1 MSNLSLEKYPLI
13 NGSHYKTGLLF
24 LWVLLLSGIQVFG
37 QGVIKVPERSPRCH
51 VVQEVGL
58 SKVTIDY
65 SRPSM
70 RNRLIFGDLIPFDRM
85 WRTGENEATTIEFSD
100 DVLIE
105 GEYLPKGKYAL
116 YSIPGEDKWSIIFY
130 KDWDQFGLP
139 KRYLDSEEALSVE
152 VEVDELATTFE
163 TLLINIDK
171 IRDSTA
177 VLQIIWEDM
186 IVEAK
191 MQFNTRSKVME
202 NIEKVLSG
210 PSRTDYYLAAKYYYD
225 NKLDLEKALDWVN
238 IANTKGE
245 KYWQYLLKGLIL
257 REMGEEDDALA
268 AAQKALKMSKAAGN
282 SKYVRLSNQL
292 IASLEEPAPDEPQ
305 KEKAPGDEGLKKE
318 SNPRAKHA
326 KSQLKRSAGE
336 PDSIKRTDPRVKR
349 RKRVEYRKD

>member
-1 MSNLSLEKYPLI
+1 MSNLSLEKYALI
-13 NGSHYKTGLLF
+13 NGSHYKTGVLF
-24 LWVLLLSGIQVFG
+24 LWVMLLTGIQVFG
-37 QGVIKVPERSPRCH
+37 QDVIKVPERSPRCH
-51 VVQEVGL
+51 MVQEVGL

-70 RNRLIFGDLIPFDRM
+70 RNRLIFGELVPFDRM

-116 YSIPGEDKWSIIFY
+116 YTIPGEDKWSIIFY

-139 KRYLDSEEALSVE
+139 KRYIDSQEALSVD
-152 VEVDELATTFE
+152 VDVDELATTFE
-163 TLLINIDK
+163 TLLINIDN

-177 VLQIIWEDM
+177 VLQIIWEDV

-191 MQFNTRSKVME
+191 MQFDTRSKVME
-202 NIEKVLSG
+202 NIEKVLAG

-257 REMGEEDDALA
+257 REMGEEDDALVA
-268 AAQKALKMSKAAGN
+268 ARKALKMAKAAGN

-292 IASLEEPAPDEPQ
+292 IDSLEDVPSEDAPGG
-305 KEKAPGDEGLKKE
+305 EKVPGDEELKKE
-318 SNPRAKHA
+318 PTPHTKP
-326 KSQLKRSAGE
+326 KSQLKRAADE
-336 PDSIKRTDPRVKR
+336 PDGVKRTDPRVKR
-349 RKRVEYRKD
+349 RKRVEYRKN